1 MRRRAAFR
9 REKSHNA
16 GMLGVLGVL
25 LMVFVTV
32 GVSSVSLINKN
43 NSLEER
49 RVALVE
55 EIEKQQ
61 AYTQELEQL
70 KKYTKTKKYA
80 EEVAKQK
87 LGLVYSDE
95 IVFKPEE

>member
-9 REKSHNA
+9 REKSNNA
-16 GMLGVLGVL
+16 SMLGVLGVL

-32 GVSSVSLINKN
+32 GVSSASLINKN
-43 NSLEER
+43 TSLEER
-49 RVALVE
+49 RVALME
-55 EIEKQQ
+55 EIERQQ
-61 AYTQELEQL
+61 AYTEELEQL

-87 LGLVYSDE
+87 LGLVYADE